1 MNLGKNDGPLRTKI
15 QPTVENFSD
24 ISDVRFGPKYLDGY
38 FALIQKAKVFFVPRP
53 PKKKIF
59 PYARGSAK
67 YVGKFGF
74 SLQ

>member
-38 FALIQKAKVFFVPRP
+38 FALIQKAKVFFLP
-53 PKKKIF
+53 PPPNQKTPIKK
-59 PYARGSAK
+59 
-67 YVGKFGF
+67 
-74 SLQ
+74 